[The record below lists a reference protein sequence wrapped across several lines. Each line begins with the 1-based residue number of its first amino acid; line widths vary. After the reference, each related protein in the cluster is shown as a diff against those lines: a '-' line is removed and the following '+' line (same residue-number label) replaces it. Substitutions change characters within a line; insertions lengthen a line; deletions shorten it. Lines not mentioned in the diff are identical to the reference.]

1 MASMGRLTLLLIL
14 ALGAVG
20 AASPISKVLELLG
33 GMEEKTKAQGQEADA
48 AFKDA
53 EEFCRRRSDA
63 LGYSIKTYADKKEY
77 LEADIEKSTSKLESV
92 ASTLQDSLQST
103 EANEAE
109 LTKATEVRDKE
120 KNNFADSEKS
130 LLDTMDSM
138 TRAVRALEKESASK
152 RGKSESLLQVQQAPD
167 ILSALEAMVSGSMI
181 SAADR
186 EGLAAF
192 LQGMQAPVAPA
203 YEARSGGVTEML
215 ENLQDKAKA
224 ELYAIRT
231 KETQS
236 RSNYQLLRQ
245 SLNDEIKF
253 AKEEANKLKAKQAEK
268 SADKA
273 SSEKDLK
280 ETATSL
286 SEDSKELDDF
296 TVECR
301 RKREDYKLQREDRAE
316 EIKALAAAK
325 DALGKTDGAAVKTY
339 SFLQQQGQRNARRYP
354 GKKVVQLLREA
365 ARKSDSSAIS
375 LLARRVGNLMGE
387 AQPEAGSDVFAKIR
401 EMITTMVSN
410 MQKSLAE
417 DTDHA
422 QQCKIDM
429 QAAKE
434 KLAAKT
440 SEVSDYQNKIDQAVS
455 KSATLKS
462 ELSELQQTLSSLA
475 EVKTNATRI
484 RNKEIALFKK
494 SEPEIQQGI
503 EGVQTALK
511 VLRDYYGKDQGAAT
525 GIVAMLEVVDADF
538 AKNLAAMRV
547 AESTSSEDFKKDEQE
562 MKLEKT
568 RKDQDAKY
576 KKEAHQQLETD
587 LAGLQSDA
595 ESSQSVLEDE
605 KQYAE
610 TVTAKCVV
618 TPESFEEKKARRQ
631 QEIDDLKAALAA
643 LEASD
648 SSPATS
654 LMQKKDTSALRQ
666 LRGSHAADAMEN

>member
-1 MASMGRLTLLLIL
+1 
-14 ALGAVG
+14 
-20 AASPISKVLELLG
+20 
-33 GMEEKTKAQGQEADA
+33 
-48 AFKDA
+48 
-53 EEFCRRRSDA
+53 
-63 LGYSIKTYADKKEY
+63 
-77 LEADIEKSTSKLESV
+77 
-92 ASTLQDSLQST
+92 
-103 EANEAE
+103 
-109 LTKATEVRDKE
+109 
-120 KNNFADSEKS
+120 
-130 LLDTMDSM
+130 
-138 TRAVRALEKESASK
+138 
-152 RGKSESLLQVQQAPD
+152 
-167 ILSALEAMVSGSMI
+167 
-181 SAADR
+181 
-186 EGLAAF
+186 
-192 LQGMQAPVAPA
+192 
-203 YEARSGGVTEML
+203 
-215 ENLQDKAKA
+215 
-224 ELYAIRT
+224 
-231 KETQS
+231 
-236 RSNYQLLRQ
+236 
-245 SLNDEIKF
+245 
-253 AKEEANKLKAKQAEK
+253 
-268 SADKA
+268 
-273 SSEKDLK
+273 
-280 ETATSL
+280 
-286 SEDSKELDDF
+286 
-296 TVECR
+296 
-301 RKREDYKLQREDRAE
+301 
-316 EIKALAAAK
+316 
-325 DALGKTDGAAVKTY
+325 
-339 SFLQQQGQRNARRYP
+339 
-354 GKKVVQLLREA
+354 
-365 ARKSDSSAIS
+365 
-375 LLARRVGNLMGE
+375 MGE

-422 QQCKIDM
+422 EQCKIDM

-475 EVKTNATRI
+475 EAKANATRI
-484 RNKEIALFKK
+484 RNNEIALFKK
-494 SEPEIQQGI
+494 NEPEIQQGI

-525 GIVAMLEVVDADF
+525 GIVAMLEVVDSDF

-568 RKDQDAKY
+568 RKDQDVKY

-610 TVTAKCVV
+610 TVKAKCVV